1 MIVYLA
7 GRITGDGG
15 YREKFADAEMV
26 LRELGHIVLNPATL
40 PNGLEYEAYMAIGN
54 QMLLAADAI
63 CLLPDWQDSAGARRE
78 RTAALQHRKR
88 ILHYDKIHVRG
99 LI

>member
-7 GRITGDGG
+7 GRISGDGG
-15 YREKFADAEMV
+15 YRAKFADAEMA
-26 LRELGHIVLNPATL
+26 LRELGHVVLNPAML

-63 CLLPDWQDSAGARRE
+63 CLLPDWQSSAGAQLE
-78 RTAALQHRKR
+78 RTVALQHRKR

-99 LI
+99 FI

>member
-7 GRITGDGG
+7 GRISGDGG
-15 YREKFADAEMV
+15 YRAKFADAEMA
-26 LRELGHIVLNPATL
+26 LRELGHVVLNPAML

-63 CLLPDWQDSAGARRE
+63 CLLPDWQSSAGAQRE
-78 RTAALQHRKR
+78 RTVALQHRKR

-99 LI
+99 SI

>member
-40 PNGLEYEAYMAIGN
+40 PDGLEYESYMAIGN
-54 QMLLAADAI
+54 QMLLSSDAI

-78 RTAALQHRKR
+78 RTAAIQHRKR

-99 LI
+99 SI

>member
-7 GRITGDGG
+7 GRISGDGG
-15 YREKFADAEMV
+15 YRAKFADAEMA
-26 LRELGHIVLNPATL
+26 LRELGHVVLNPAML

-63 CLLPDWQDSAGARRE
+63 CLLPDWQSSAGVQRE
-78 RTAALQHRKR
+78 RTVAMKNHKS
-88 ILHYDKIHVRG
+88 ILHYDKINVRG
-99 LI
+99 SI

>member
-7 GRITGDGG
+7 GRISGDGG
-15 YREKFADAEMV
+15 YRAKFADAEMA
-26 LRELGHIVLNPATL
+26 LRELGHVVLNPAML

>member
-15 YREKFADAEMV
+15 YREKFADAEMA
-26 LRELGHIVLNPATL
+26 LRELGHVVLNPAML

-63 CLLPDWQDSAGARRE
+63 CLLPDWQSSAGAQRE
-78 RTAALQHRKR
+78 RTVAMKNHKS
-88 ILHYDKIHVRG
+88 ILHYDKINVRG
-99 LI
+99 SI